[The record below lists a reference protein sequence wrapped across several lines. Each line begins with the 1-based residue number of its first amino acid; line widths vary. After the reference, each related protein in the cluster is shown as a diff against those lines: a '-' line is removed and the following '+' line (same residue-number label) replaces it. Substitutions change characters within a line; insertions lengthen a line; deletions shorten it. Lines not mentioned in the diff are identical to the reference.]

1 MITTDDIVNILPSII
16 DDGEDDDLQELKG
29 VFQKGIR
36 LIEAEQQHRKMVM
49 EGLLNSI
56 EKIEI

>member
-1 MITTDDIVNILPSII
+1 MITTDDIVNILPAII
-16 DDGEDDDLQELKG
+16 DDGDDDDLQEVKK
-29 VFQKGIR
+29 VFQEGIH

-49 EGLLNSI
+49 ERLSNSI